1 MSDEFSRGGFEA
13 NDLATR
19 SYVDAAVAGAGGGGA
34 TLSVQQSLY
43 LGGSVAFGQELW
55 INNGAFSYSQG
66 SVAAFYSL
74 PFDSTIQKI
83 WGSISSSVG
92 VDLTLRLRNGA
103 GTQLWTGT
111 LTAGS
116 TSFSASLSLSVPV
129 GTQLWFSV
137 APATGTPTITNT
149 YCNSLG
155 VL

>member
-1 MSDEFSRGGFEA
+1 MSDELSCGGFEA
-13 NDLATR
+13 NDLATKK
-19 SYVDAAVAGAGGGGA
+19 YVDDAVAGASGGGGS
-34 TLSVQQSLY
+34 LSVQQSLY

-92 VDLTLRLRNGA
+92 VDLTLRLRDAG

-111 LTAGS
+111 LSAGS
-116 TSFSASLSLSVPV
+116 TSFSASLSLSVPS

-137 APATGTPTITNT
+137 TPATGTPTITNT
-149 YCNSLG
+149 YCNALG
-155 VL
+155 VI